1 MYSHTTNPSP
11 KDYAARIAA
20 FYTRR
25 RRMPSY
31 EELRRLCDFRSRSAA
46 YKLGQKLLKRGI
58 VERDA
63 SGMLVPG
70 KRLRAVLML
79 GSVAAG
85 FPSPAEEELLDTM
98 DLTEFL
104 IHNKE
109 ATYLVK
115 VDGDSMIEAGILPGD
130 LVLVERTHE
139 AQPGDI
145 VIAQIDQGYTM
156 KYLRKKGRRLYL
168 EAANPTYAPLYPKE
182 QLTIEAVVTA
192 VVRKYRCNR

>member
-1 MYSHTTNPSP
+1 
-11 KDYAARIAA
+11 
-20 FYTRR
+20 
-25 RRMPSY
+25 MPSY
-31 EELRRLCDFRSRSAA
+31 EELRRLCGFQSRSAA

-63 SGMLVPG
+63 SGMLIPG

-168 EAANPTYAPLYPKE
+168 EAANSTYAPLYPKE